1 MSSKKVYW
9 KSVAQLDESNEIV
22 NKLEKNE
29 FVEKIP
35 IERVNAKP
43 FIGPSPRRN
52 KQKEAIRVVIFASK
66 IVERDFSKP
75 TSIAINLSF
84 PFSISSRILS

>member
-1 MSSKKVYW
+1 MSPLGIMKK
-9 KSVAQLDESNEIV
+9 LV
-22 NKLEKNE
+22 NTLVKITLENI
-29 FVEKIP
+29 VEKIP

-52 KQKEAIRVVIFASK
+52 KQKEAMRVVIFASK